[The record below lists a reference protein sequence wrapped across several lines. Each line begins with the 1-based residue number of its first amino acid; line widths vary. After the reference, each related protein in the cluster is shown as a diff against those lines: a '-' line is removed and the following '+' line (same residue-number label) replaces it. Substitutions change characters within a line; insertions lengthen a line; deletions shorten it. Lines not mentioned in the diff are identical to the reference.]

1 MGNIMNKGIEI
12 WQKKH
17 GKQKVFSWCL
27 ENLVAKK
34 RIPML
39 FIGSG
44 ISKRYI
50 KDYPTWDELLT
61 ISASKIGVNKH
72 QLLAMKQSIT
82 NDNPSA
88 DLCDIYKTVGS
99 RLTELFRTKVESG
112 ELDLSSIFT
121 DDEIA
126 EIEAKRIPFIKML
139 IAKSM
144 KNYTLISGTKIDN
157 ELKEFKKIQE
167 TIGAVIT
174 TNYDQFLEKEIFN
187 NFVVYSDQTQYYMN
201 DCSGIGEIYKIHGSV
216 TSPQNIIFNKYDYEN
231 FDNNLKGI
239 ASKILSLAFDYP
251 IIFMGYSLED
261 HNVQNILYT
270 LIDCLSDAQLKE
282 IAQNIIY
289 VNWKPGESRLIQ
301 TKKTITSNGRSLTMT
316 NIDTDNY
323 YAIYKYLQQFTP
335 TERPERV
342 RKYKKMIRELIV
354 KSNTGQRTIVAAQ
367 NLDKLNSDNNL
378 VVAFCDKE
386 TLSYKGL
393 IGFSV
398 QDMINDVLSQTEYS
412 SEKAKNIGVDVY
424 NENSSFVK
432 TNYIPIFYYL
442 KTIDREFWENEQKII
457 AAYSN
462 CKKMIDSLLA
472 DRKID
477 TMNFDTLMSKR
488 ESLAQYRLFSVAIK
502 SYALGFIDY
511 PQYIKFLNEMGK
523 DKKNR
528 SDTYFKKAI
537 TYADFKIIAE
547 KVSH

>member
-1 MGNIMNKGIEI
+1 MSIMSKSIDVV
-12 WQKKH
+12 QKRQ
-17 GKQKVFSWCL
+17 GKQIYSWCL
-27 ENLVAKK
+27 ERLVMKK

-50 KDYPTWDELLT
+50 ENYPTWDELLT
-61 ISASKIGVNKH
+61 GIAQIIGVNKN

-82 NDNPSA
+82 NENPSA
-88 DLCDIYKTVGS
+88 DLFDIYKTVGS

-112 ELDLSSIFT
+112 DLDLNSVFT
-121 DDEIA
+121 NDEIA

-144 KNYTLISGTKIDN
+144 KSYTLLSDTKIEN
-157 ELKEFKKIQE
+157 ELKEFRKIQE

-216 TSPQNIIFNKYDYEN
+216 TSPQNIVFNKSDYEN
-231 FDNNLKGI
+231 FESNLKGV
-239 ASKILSLAFDYP
+239 ASRILSLAFDYP

-270 LIDCLSDAQLKE
+270 LIDCLSDTQLKD

-289 VNWKPGESRLIQ
+289 VNWKPGEFRLVQ
-301 TKKTITSNGRSLTMT
+301 TRKTITSNGRSLTMT

-323 YAIYKYLQQFTP
+323 YAIYKYLQRFTP
-335 TERPERV
+335 SERPERV

-354 KSNTGQRTIVAAQ
+354 KSNTGQKTIIAAQ

-378 VVAFCDKE
+378 VVAFGNKE
-386 TLSYKGL
+386 TFSFKGL

-398 QDMINDVLSQTEYS
+398 QDMINDVLAQTEYS
-412 SEKAKNIGVDVY
+412 SERAKSIGVDAY
-424 NENSSFVK
+424 NQNSSFVK

-442 KTIDREFWENEQKII
+442 KLIDKSLWENEPKIK

-462 CKKMIDSLLA
+462 CEKMIKTLMDDTKIRVMDFDSLRENRANLA
-472 DRKID
+472 
-477 TMNFDTLMSKR
+477 M
-488 ESLAQYRLFSVAIK
+488 YRLFSVAIK
-502 SYALGFIDY
+502 SYAVGLISY
-511 PQYIKFLNEMGK
+511 QEYIQFLNEIAK

-528 SDTYFKKAI
+528 NDTYFRKAI
-537 TYADFKIIAE
+537 TYADYKLIAE
-547 KVSH
+547 KASH

>member
-1 MGNIMNKGIEI
+1 MNKGTEI
-12 WQKKH
+12 LQKKQE
-17 GKQKVFSWCL
+17 KQKFFSWCL
-27 ENLVAKK
+27 ENLVEKK

-50 KDYPTWDELLT
+50 KDYPTWNELL
-61 ISASKIGVNKH
+61 ISIASSIGVNKH
-72 QLLAMKQSIT
+72 QLLAMQQSIT

-99 RLTELFRTKVESG
+99 KLTELFRTKVESG
-112 ELDLSSIFT
+112 ELNLNSIFT

-126 EIEAKRIPFIKML
+126 EIEAKRIPFVKML

-144 KNYTLISGTKIDN
+144 KNYTLLSGAKVEN

-216 TSPQNIIFNKYDYEN
+216 SSPQNIIFNKSDYEN

-239 ASKILSLAFDYP
+239 ASRILSLAFDYP
-251 IIFMGYSLED
+251 IVFMGYSLED

-270 LIDCLSDAQLKE
+270 LIDCLSDTQLKD

-289 VNWKPGESRLIQ
+289 VNWKPGEFRLKQ

-323 YAIYKYLQQFTP
+323 YAIYKYLQRFTP

-354 KSNTGQRTIVAAQ
+354 KSNTGQKTIVAAQ
-367 NLDKLNSDNNL
+367 NLDKLNSDDNL

-398 QDMINDVLSQTEYS
+398 QDMINDVLLQKEYS
-412 SEKAKNIGVDVY
+412 SERAKNIGIDAY

-442 KTIDREFWENEQKII
+442 KVIDRDLWAKEPKILS
-457 AAYSN
+457 AYSN
-462 CKKMIDSLLA
+462 CQKMINTLLT
-472 DRKID
+472 DDKICIMD
-477 TMNFDTLMSKR
+477 FDTLMEKR
-488 ESLAQYRLFSVAIK
+488 KSLALYKLFSVAIK
-502 SYALGFIDY
+502 SYALGSISY
-511 PQYIKFLNEMGK
+511 QQYIEFLNEMGK

-537 TYADFKIIAE
+537 TYADFKLIAE
-547 KVSH
+547 KASH

>member
-1 MGNIMNKGIEI
+1 MNKGIEVL
-12 WQKKH
+12 QKKH
-17 GKQKVFSWCL
+17 GKQQFFSRCL
-27 ENLVAKK
+27 DNLVAKK

-50 KDYPTWDELLT
+50 KDYPTWEELLT
-61 ISASKIGVNKH
+61 TIASKIGVNHH

-88 DLCDIYKTVGS
+88 DLCDIYKAVGS

-112 ELDLSSIFT
+112 ELDLNSIFT

-126 EIEAKRIPFIKML
+126 EIESKRIPFIKML

-144 KNYTLISGTKIDN
+144 KNYTLLSGTKIDN
-157 ELKEFKKIQE
+157 ELKEFKKNQE

-216 TSPQNIIFNKYDYEN
+216 TSPQNIIFNKTDYEN

-239 ASKILSLAFDYP
+239 ASRILSLAFDYP

-289 VNWKPGESRLIQ
+289 VNWKPSEFRLVQ

-323 YAIYKYLQQFTP
+323 YAIYKYLQRFTP
-335 TERPERV
+335 SERPERV

-354 KSNTGQRTIVAAQ
+354 KSNTGQKTIVAEQ
-367 NLDKLNSDNNL
+367 NLDKLNSENNL
-378 VVAFCDKE
+378 VVAFCNKE

-398 QDMINDVLSQTEYS
+398 QDMINDVLSQTVYN
-412 SEKAKNIGVDVY
+412 SEQAKKIGIDVY
-424 NENSSFVK
+424 NENSGFVK

-442 KTIDREFWENEQKII
+442 KNIDRDLWGNDPKIN

-462 CKKMIDSLLA
+462 CKKMIDTLLSN
-472 DRKID
+472 DKICAID
-477 TMNFDTLMSKR
+477 FDTLMKKR
-488 ESLAQYRLFSVAIK
+488 ESLALYMLFSVAMK
-502 SYALGFIDY
+502 SYALGSINY
-511 PQYIKFLNEMGK
+511 EQYIEFLNEMGK
-523 DKKNR
+523 DKNNR
-528 SDTYFKKAI
+528 NSTHFKKAI
-537 TYADFKIIAE
+537 TYADFKLIAE
-547 KVSH
+547 KASH

>member
-1 MGNIMNKGIEI
+1 MTYHKNGFLVCHYCGKTKKQPNLCPKCGSKYVKFFGAGTERVEEEVRKYLKNAKILRMDVDTTRAKDSHEKIYNAFKAGEADILIGTQMVSKGLDFPN
-12 WQKKH
+12 
-17 GKQKVFSWCL
+17 VT
-27 ENLVAKK
+27 LV
-34 RIPML
+34 
-39 FIGSG
+39 G
-44 ISKRYI
+44 I
-50 KDYPTWDELLT
+50 L
-61 ISASKIGVNKH
+61 
-72 QLLAMKQSIT
+72 
-82 NDNPSA
+82 SA
-88 DLCDIYKTVGS
+88 DMSLNLPDY
-99 RLTELFRTKVESG
+99 RA
-112 ELDLSSIFT
+112 
-121 DDEIA
+121 A
-126 EIEAKRIPFIKML
+126 ERSFQI
-139 IAKSM
+139 
-144 KNYTLISGTKIDN
+144 
-157 ELKEFKKIQE
+157 
-167 TIGAVIT
+167 IT
-174 TNYDQFLEKEIFN
+174 QVAGRAGRGEKEGEVI
-187 NFVVYSDQTQYYMN
+187 VQTYTPEHYSLQYA
-201 DCSGIGEIYKIHGSV
+201 K
-216 TSPQNIIFNKYDYEN
+216 KYDYED

-398 QDMINDVLSQTEYS
+398 QDMINDVLSQTVYS

-462 CKKMIDSLLA
+462 CQKMIDSLLA